1 MQKKIIVAICC
12 FLSGYLF
19 TLGYINKEA
28 LLEYGS
34 NFSSKIFKS
43 EEPLKKNRFLLMI
56 SSWKR
61 PMLLSGQILRFMNQ
75 TYDNYKISVSIKG
88 TPEDWIRSTF
98 MKEWQPFIDKGSLLV
113 RFDENKE
120 QLSNLL
126 DTIRNIPLDEYDY
139 FCKIDDDDWYAP
151 NYLEEVNRYLNKEK
165 DIDISS
171 TLNMVILDNGDDQVK
186 MYYSPLDWSGQT
198 ICISRP
204 MAKALLEI
212 EENPAAYEPLY
223 PASEVLRLRSNK
235 EDALIHHFIRAI
247 GGKPQE
253 RDTPKTDIIYGRQYP
268 SITRY

>member
-1 MQKKIIVAICC
+1 MIKKVLIPLCVGLGI
-12 FLSGYLF
+12 LGYL
-19 TLGYINKEA
+19 NKES
-28 LLEYGS
+28 LIDWS
-34 NFSSKIFKS
+34 QNFSAKIFKS
-43 EEPLKKNRFLLMI
+43 EDNLKKNRFLLMM

-75 TYDNYKISVSIKG
+75 TYDNYTISVSIKG
-88 TPEDWIRSTF
+88 APEDWIRSTF

-126 DTIRNIPLDEYDY
+126 DTIRNIPLEDYDY

-151 NYLEEVNRYLNKEK
+151 NYLEEVNNYLNKEPG
-165 DIDISS
+165 IDISS
-171 TLNMVILDNGDDQVK
+171 TRNMVILDNGDDQVK

-198 ICISRP
+198 ICISRS

-223 PASEVLRLRSNK
+223 PASEVMNLRARK

-253 RDTPKTDIIYGRQYP
+253 RYTPKTDLIYGRQYP
-268 SITRY
+268 SITRD